1 MVSIKRNTKGELQV
15 ATGIRSRASSMY
27 TPGQNSVFKIS
38 RSKFS
43 DFLDCPRCFY
53 LDRVKGLQ
61 SPSMPG
67 WALNTAVDELLKKEF
82 DFYRAQKKPHPIFD
96 EYKLNFIPFEHE
108 DIDIW
113 RNSLRGG
120 IGFEDEET
128 NLFIHGGVD
137 DLWFDIDKQQVVV
150 ADYKAQ
156 SSSYPIE
163 KETYLGGVY
172 HQGYK
177 IQMDIYVY
185 ILRKMGYSVSD
196 TAYFMVCNGEKTP
209 DRFDANMQFVV
220 KLVDYQVDINWVGP
234 KIKEMKQV
242 MDSPDIPETNPNC
255 ENCAYIQQA
264 EKLSQKS
271 DII

>member
-1 MVSIKRNTKGELQV
+1 MVSIKKNNKGEPQV
-15 ATGIRSRASSMY
+15 VTGVRSRASSIY
-27 TPGQNSVFKIS
+27 TPGQNSTFKIS

-67 WALNTAVDELLKKEF
+67 WALNTTVDELLKKEF
-82 DFYRAQKKPHPIFD
+82 DFYRSQQKPHPIFK
-96 EYKLNFIPFEHE
+96 EYNLNFIPFEHE
-108 DIDIW
+108 DLDTW

-120 IGFEDEET
+120 IGYEDEET
-128 NLFIHGGVD
+128 RIYLHGGVD
-137 DLWFDIDKQQVVV
+137 DLWFDLDTEEVVV

-156 SSSYPIE
+156 SSSVPIE
-163 KETYLGGVY
+163 KDSYLGSIY
-172 HQGYK
+172 HQSYK

-185 ILRKMGYSVSD
+185 ILKQMGYQVSN

-220 KLVDYQVDINWVGP
+220 KLVDYQVDTSWVGP
-234 KIKEMKQV
+234 KIREMKETL
-242 MDSPDIPETNPNC
+242 DSKSIPPENPYC
-255 ENCAYIQQA
+255 ENCAYLRMGNN
-264 EKLSQKS
+264 LSK
-271 DII
+271 DE